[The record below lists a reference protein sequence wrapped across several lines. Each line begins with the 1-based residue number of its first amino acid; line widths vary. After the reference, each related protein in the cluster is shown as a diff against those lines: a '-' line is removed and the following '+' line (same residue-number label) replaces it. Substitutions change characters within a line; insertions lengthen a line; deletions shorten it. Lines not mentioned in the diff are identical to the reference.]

1 MIEVSNKCIG
11 CNKCVPVCPFAA
23 IQLIEKKAVIN
34 EACTLCGAC
43 VQFCPVSAIA
53 ITREEAAARDLSG
66 YKGVWV
72 FVELMEN
79 PDQASGSAV
88 LKADGHQTAKTGHPQ
103 KIRPVTFE
111 LLSAGRRLADELG
124 EELSAVLLTGKNAG
138 FEKELGAYG
147 ADKVYLVENPEL
159 HEYNTDIFS
168 TAIIALTYK
177 HKPGIMLYGATI
189 MGRDLAP
196 RVASCLYT
204 GLTADCTALAI
215 KDGLLLQS
223 RPAFG
228 GNIMADILSPNS
240 RPQMAT
246 VRPNVMKLS
255 DPVYGKTAV
264 TVREDIKIDKD
275 LRRVKVLERHLTRD
289 KGGVKIEEARI
300 IVSGGRGMKTKEKFK
315 VLEELSHLLGGVVGA
330 SRAAVDLGL
339 KDKAHQV
346 GQSGTT
352 VSPKLYLS
360 FGISGAVQH
369 IVGMKA
375 SDVIIAVNKDP
386 NAPIFGVAKYG
397 VVGDAHEIAPK
408 LIEALKKVAGGR

>member
-1 MIEVSNKCIG
+1 MINVSKNCIG

-23 IQLIEKKAVIN
+23 IQVIDKKALVN
-34 EACTLCGAC
+34 EACTLCGVC
-43 VQFCPVSAIA
+43 VQFCPVNAIE
-53 ITREEAAARDLSG
+53 ITREEAVSRDLSG

-79 PDQASGSAV
+79 QDQAHGSAV
-88 LKADGHQTAKTGHPQ
+88 SNASGLQTAKTRHAN

-111 LLSAGRRLADELG
+111 LLSIGRRLADELG
-124 EELSAVLLTGKNAG
+124 EELSAVLLTDQNAG

-159 HEYNTDIFS
+159 HEYNTDIF
-168 TAIIALTYK
+168 AAAVIALTHK

-215 KDGLLLQS
+215 KDGHLLQS

-246 VRPNVMKLS
+246 VRPNVIKLAE
-255 DPVYGKTAV
+255 PIYGKIAV
-264 TVREDIKIDKD
+264 TVREDLKIDKN
-275 LRRVKVLERHLTRD
+275 LRRVKVLERHLIRD
-289 KGGVKIEEARI
+289 KGGVKLEDAKI

-315 VLEELSHLLGGVVGA
+315 LLEELSRLLGGVVGA

-339 KDKAHQV
+339 KDKTHQV

-375 SDVIIAVNKDP
+375 SDVIVAVNKDP

-397 VVGDAHEIAPK
+397 IVGDAHEIAPK
-408 LIEALKKVAGGR
+408 LIEALKKK